1 VQEEAPKDQLVMAFV
16 PSAQAQRVLVDA
28 QPIGDF
34 VSKEVGVSVKVQ
46 VPTSYAAVV
55 EALTS
60 KNVDIA
66 WVGAL
71 AYVAAHDKSGAEPIT
86 KSLRCPPKSLVPN
99 QPTPCKPVATYPSII
114 IAKADSGING
124 LSDLKGKRF
133 AFGDPDSTSSNLWPR
148 FYLKQNGIDPDRDL
162 GKVTN
167 ISSHPAIA
175 VAVYNGTV
183 DAGAMFGDARTVAQR
198 QFPDIL
204 TKTKVIF
211 QAPQEIPGDPQIIRK
226 GLNSAQKE
234 KVKSAFT
241 KMSTDP
247 SMKAALAALYQ
258 IDALEPA
265 KDSDYDPVRRVVQAV
280 EPGVL
285 RKFVETPSP
294 SPSPTR
300 SP

>member
-1 VQEEAPKDQLVMAFV
+1 MAFV
-16 PSAQAQRVLVDA
+16 PSAQAQQVLTNA

-34 VSKEVGVSVKVQ
+34 FTKEVGVPVRVQ

-99 QPTPCKPVATYPSII
+99 QPTPCSPVPTYASII
-114 IAKADSGING
+114 IARADSGINT
-124 LSDLKGKRF
+124 LADLKGKRF
-133 AFGDPDSTSSNLWPR
+133 AFGDPDSTSSNLWPK
-148 FYLKQNGIDPDRDL
+148 FYLKQNGIDPNRDL

-167 ISSHPAIA
+167 ISSQSAIA
-175 VAVYNGTV
+175 AAVYTGTV
-183 DAGAMFGDARTVAQR
+183 DAGAMFGDARTLAQSR
-198 QFPDIL
+198 YQDIF

-211 QAPQEIPGDPQIIRK
+211 TAPEEIPGDPQIIRK
-226 GLNSAQKE
+226 GLNSGQKE
-234 KVKSAFT
+234 KVRQAFI
-241 KMSTDP
+241 KMGSDP
-247 SMKAALAALYQ
+247 SKKDLLKIYS
-258 IDALEPA
+258 IDALQAA

-285 RKFVETPSP
+285 RTFIESP
-294 SPSPTR
+294 SPSPAR